1 MSTTTVMLTISQLKI
16 VSARYFLREAGIE
29 SWTVNKMDSAHAGLF
44 GDMELHVPTENEIEA
59 LKILVDE
66 EIIILASDS

>member
-1 MSTTTVMLTISQLKI
+1 MSTTTVMFTISQLKI
-16 VSARYFLREAGIE
+16 VSARYFFREAGIE

>member
-1 MSTTTVMLTISQLKI
+1 M
-16 VSARYFLREAGIE
+16 REAGIE